1 MEKKWRKIEN
11 KLPSG
16 ETVTTTRWMH
26 TNEVMRAALVLG
38 IIDDYS
44 HASIFKVDSILKQRL
59 ADERIVKDKHGPHR
73 NSPAF
78 YAAVLEGELPTVL

>member
-11 KLPSG
+11 KLTSG

-26 TNEVMRAALVLG
+26 TNEVMRAALIPG

-44 HASIFKVDSILKQRL
+44 HASFFKVEGILKQRL
-59 ADERIVKDKHGPHR
+59 TDERIVKDKHGPQS